1 MLKIFQEKVD
11 NFIISSGGKNWFHGL
26 DLEYDKI
33 KKELQDKKLTYIEI
47 DFKNFSFSEEEIE
60 NLDIIFKIQKGKDF
74 LLSHEICKSFDL
86 SYEIIEN
93 YGLATYLT
101 LGEMEKGKPIINGAG
116 KIYELFYRVFSE
128 AEDGCYILCKNLT
141 DGIHMLIR
149 REIMYTIKK
158 IVNVN
163 FVATLSDPNDII
175 LKMGGNIIDVDKN
188 HY

>member
-1 MLKIFQEKVD
+1 
-11 NFIISSGGKNWFHGL
+11 
-26 DLEYDKI
+26 
-33 KKELQDKKLTYIEI
+33 
-47 DFKNFSFSEEEIE
+47 
-60 NLDIIFKIQKGKDF
+60 
-74 LLSHEICKSFDL
+74 
-86 SYEIIEN
+86 
-93 YGLATYLT
+93 
-101 LGEMEKGKPIINGAG
+101 MEKGKPIINGAG

-128 AEDGCYILCKNLT
+128 AEDGCYVLCKNLT

>member
-47 DFKNFSFSEEEIE
+47 DFKNFSFSAEEIE

-93 YGLATYLT
+93 YALATYLT

-175 LKMGGNIIDVDKN
+175 LKIGGNIIDVDKN